1 LDDNIYQ
8 SKEFKDYLHKYEA
21 ACSSGSSVYLEPDE
35 LTNIAEYYH
44 LHGHHED
51 ALKAVDLAIQMF
63 PGATQ
68 PLAFRARYAILMKN
82 DTEEAMR
89 YADMIEDKH
98 DLDYYYMIA
107 EIMIADN
114 REQEADTYLKDK
126 EEVIDDESIDDF
138 VLDVATLFA
147 DYDKIDLAQK
157 WLAKSND
164 TDEPD
169 YKELQGI
176 IAMSKGNYDE
186 SERIFNNLIDDN
198 PYSVPYWNQLASS
211 QYLRND
217 PAASVESSGFSL
229 AIDPEDPDAVIN
241 KANGLLMLGNQEEA
255 LKYYQL
261 FKRLQPQSEIG
272 DMGIGAIMTSQN
284 RMQEALIH
292 YERAESICSSKST
305 NLTEIY
311 RQEFLINA
319 ALSRFDKAVAYIEKL
334 RNQPNIS
341 ESELAI
347 LQGYIDLLRDDT
359 ESAKAWFDKA
369 VETAGPDTAKARL
382 LIAYSAYDCN
392 YVNISHDII
401 YQMVVVEGISEFAE
415 GWAFLTL
422 CDFDLGLRHDFL
434 EHLHHAIDFN
444 IEEAGRM
451 LSFIFPEDINVNQYY
466 SYALAHPDLGTLP
479 KENMKG

>member
-51 ALKAVDLAIQMF
+51 ASRRWTS
-63 PGATQ
+63 PYRC
-68 PLAFRARYAILMKN
+68 FRAPPSTGFPRRYAILMKN

-164 TDEPD
+164 TDEAD

-229 AIDPEDPDAVIN
+229 AIDPKTP
-241 KANGLLMLGNQEEA
+241 MPSST
-255 LKYYQL
+255 
-261 FKRLQPQSEIG
+261 RP
-272 DMGIGAIMTSQN
+272 MG
-284 RMQEALIH
+284 
-292 YERAESICSSKST
+292 C
-305 NLTEIY
+305 
-311 RQEFLINA
+311 
-319 ALSRFDKAVAYIEKL
+319 
-334 RNQPNIS
+334 
-341 ESELAI
+341 
-347 LQGYIDLLRDDT
+347 
-359 ESAKAWFDKA
+359 
-369 VETAGPDTAKARL
+369 
-382 LIAYSAYDCN
+382 
-392 YVNISHDII
+392 
-401 YQMVVVEGISEFAE
+401 
-415 GWAFLTL
+415 
-422 CDFDLGLRHDFL
+422 
-434 EHLHHAIDFN
+434 
-444 IEEAGRM
+444 
-451 LSFIFPEDINVNQYY
+451 
-466 SYALAHPDLGTLP
+466 
-479 KENMKG
+479 